1 MDQFLTC
8 IFSLTI
14 EVPIGV
20 ERSQISDVLQGI
32 PHQAREDAGE
42 WLPNV
47 WYFGVLTKWED
58 EETLWFRDFVNFF
71 NEHKKGLKS
80 LGVKP
85 SKCFFRVETLSDRY
99 DTTFEL
105 YGSVRPFYRSGLS
118 LELRFRSMTMR
129 NQKKFRKAW
138 FGDPN
143 RSAAQRIVMEYF
155 ERKKEKLKSSRAS
168 ARRKLKRV

>member
-1 MDQFLTC
+1 MDEFLTR

-14 EVPIGV
+14 EVPINI
-20 ERSQISDVLQGI
+20 ERSQISDVLLGI

-42 WLPNV
+42 WHPNV
-47 WYFGVLTKWED
+47 WHFGVLIKWED
-58 EETLWFRDFVNFF
+58 EGTLWSKDFVNFF
-71 NEHKKGLKS
+71 IEHKRGLES

-105 YGSVRPFYRSGLS
+105 YDSLRPFYRSGLS

-138 FGDPN
+138 LSDPD
-143 RSAAQRIVMEYF
+143 RIAAQRIVMEYF
-155 ERKKEKLKSSRAS
+155 ESKKENLKSSRAA
-168 ARRKLKRV
+168 ARRKA